1 MLNIK
6 RLILALTAI
15 ISITTAWAQQGA
27 QILSDELTYNFGT
40 IAEADGFASHTF
52 TIKNTGDAPLVITRV
67 TASCGCTR
75 PEWTKSPIAPGKT
88 GEVKITYN
96 PKGRPGPFY
105 KTVSIFSN
113 GKKGSYSLAIK
124 GNVTPKPSQ
133 PVFTYPYSIG
143 DLKLHTKTV
152 LFSSIRPEETLGE
165 KINIKNEGKTSATIH
180 LGKVPHYLNVQV
192 NPATLQPDEVGA
204 ITILMDAKVL
214 KRKGRVSTL
223 LPVMEVMSGF
233 LLALAA
239 ALAFHGILFVI
250 CTVLSSIF
258 HLGAVEKC
266 SLIYTNAGNI
276 IMPLVAALLGE
287 EWQIYA
293 TAFLTVQM
301 TILFSHGQSV
311 MEGKPGIN
319 WKKIVTN
326 PNMIAV
332 VAGLVLFLTPL
343 QLPDVLAD
351 TMTSMARAVGPVSM
365 IMLGMTL
372 ADIEWK
378 KLFTGKRV
386 YGMVLARMVL
396 LPLVAVFFL
405 RTWGT
410 LSSVP
415 DSRSI
420 LLVTLLAAITPTA
433 ATITQMAQLYDQDAA
448 YASAINV
455 MTTVVCVVTMPL
467 MVMLYMM

>member
-223 LPVMEVMSGF
+223 LPIMIQSAGKKEVSGEIQISANVIDNF
-233 LLALAA
+233 SKLSAADKAQAPIAELSGTLLEFGKLPNKK
-239 ALAFHGILFVI
+239 
-250 CTVLSSIF
+250 SI
-258 HLGAVEKC
+258 VP
-266 SLIYTNAGNI
+266 LIGGKVSGTFEITNAGKT
-276 IMPLVAALLGE
+276 PLT
-287 EWQIYA
+287 IYSVTWDDERVDLSGGKKELKPGA
-293 TAFLTVQM
+293 TATF
-301 TILFSHGQSV
+301 
-311 MEGKPGIN
+311 K
-319 WKKIVTN
+319 
-326 PNMIAV
+326 
-332 VAGLVLFLTPL
+332 
-343 QLPDVLAD
+343 
-351 TMTSMARAVGPVSM
+351 
-365 IMLGMTL
+365 
-372 ADIEWK
+372 
-378 KLFTGKRV
+378 
-386 YGMVLARMVL
+386 
-396 LPLVAVFFL
+396 
-405 RTWGT
+405 
-410 LSSVP
+410 
-415 DSRSI
+415 
-420 LLVTLLAAITPTA
+420 VTLRPKEIKTKLEA
-433 ATITQMAQLYDQDAA
+433 L
-448 YASAINV
+448 INV
-455 MTTVVCVVTMPL
+455 VCNDPNGPIRLIKVTA
-467 MVMLYMM
+467 YK

>member
-223 LPVMEVMSGF
+223 LPVMVQSTGKKELSGT
-233 LLALAA
+233 LLEFGKLPNKKN
-239 ALAFHGILFVI
+239 IVP
-250 CTVLSSIF
+250 
-258 HLGAVEKC
+258 
-266 SLIYTNAGNI
+266 LIGGKVSGTFEITNAGKT
-276 IMPLVAALLGE
+276 PLT
-287 EWQIYA
+287 IYSVTCDDERVDLSGGKKELKPGA
-293 TAFLTVQM
+293 TATF
-301 TILFSHGQSV
+301 
-311 MEGKPGIN
+311 K
-319 WKKIVTN
+319 
-326 PNMIAV
+326 
-332 VAGLVLFLTPL
+332 
-343 QLPDVLAD
+343 
-351 TMTSMARAVGPVSM
+351 
-365 IMLGMTL
+365 
-372 ADIEWK
+372 
-378 KLFTGKRV
+378 
-386 YGMVLARMVL
+386 
-396 LPLVAVFFL
+396 
-405 RTWGT
+405 
-410 LSSVP
+410 
-415 DSRSI
+415 
-420 LLVTLLAAITPTA
+420 VTLRPKEIKTKLEA
-433 ATITQMAQLYDQDAA
+433 L
-448 YASAINV
+448 INV
-455 MTTVVCVVTMPL
+455 VCNDPNGPIRLIKVTA
-467 MVMLYMM
+467 YK

>member
-40 IAEADGFASHTF
+40 IAEADGFAIHTF

-75 PEWTKSPIAPGKT
+75 PEWTKSPIAPGKS

-105 KTVSIFSN
+105 KTISIFSN

-124 GNVTPKPSQ
+124 GNVTSKPSQ

-180 LGKVPHYLNVQV
+180 LGKVPHYLNIQV

-223 LPVMEVMSGF
+223 LPVMVQNAGKEEVSGEIQISANVIDNF
-233 LLALAA
+233 SKLSAADKTQAPIAELSGTLLEFGKLPNKK
-239 ALAFHGILFVI
+239 
-250 CTVLSSIF
+250 SI
-258 HLGAVEKC
+258 VP
-266 SLIYTNAGNI
+266 LIGGKVSGTFEITNAGKT
-276 IMPLVAALLGE
+276 PLT
-287 EWQIYA
+287 IYSVTCDDERVDLSGGKKELKPGA
-293 TAFLTVQM
+293 TATF
-301 TILFSHGQSV
+301 
-311 MEGKPGIN
+311 K
-319 WKKIVTN
+319 
-326 PNMIAV
+326 
-332 VAGLVLFLTPL
+332 
-343 QLPDVLAD
+343 
-351 TMTSMARAVGPVSM
+351 
-365 IMLGMTL
+365 
-372 ADIEWK
+372 
-378 KLFTGKRV
+378 
-386 YGMVLARMVL
+386 
-396 LPLVAVFFL
+396 
-405 RTWGT
+405 
-410 LSSVP
+410 
-415 DSRSI
+415 
-420 LLVTLLAAITPTA
+420 VTLRPKEIKTKLEA
-433 ATITQMAQLYDQDAA
+433 L
-448 YASAINV
+448 INV
-455 MTTVVCVVTMPL
+455 VCNDPNGPIRLIKVTA
-467 MVMLYMM
+467 YK